1 MGGAAFTLHLDA
13 KYPGHGFKAAAC
25 QSLTTTDERVCIDLV
40 HTACGCAE
48 RMGRLFQV
56 ILLDCCSVYVRMCLT
71 MGGKSCSLSWKT
83 SNVSLFNPTFWNI
96 VAQNGMYI
104 RVQAKSHDNF
114 RAFMCVCVCVSDAHM
129 NRVPQ
134 QEYNPPTGWA

>member
-1 MGGAAFTLHLDA
+1 MGGAGPVGKGERGPITVGGAAFTLRLDA

-25 QSLTTTDERVCIDLV
+25 QSLTTTDERVCIYLV

-71 MGGKSCSLSWKT
+71 MGGGEE
-83 SNVSLFNPTFWNI
+83 LFLVVEDI
-96 VAQNGMYI
+96 
-104 RVQAKSHDNF
+104 
-114 RAFMCVCVCVSDAHM
+114 
-129 NRVPQ
+129 
-134 QEYNPPTGWA
+134 

>member
-13 KYPGHGFKAAAC
+13 KYPGHGFQAAAC

-71 MGGKSCSLSWKT
+71 MGGGRVVPCRGRHLTSVCSTPHFGISLLRMVCISAYKQNHMIISALS
-83 SNVSLFNPTFWNI
+83 
-96 VAQNGMYI
+96 
-104 RVQAKSHDNF
+104 
-114 RAFMCVCVCVSDAHM
+114 CVCVCVSDAHM